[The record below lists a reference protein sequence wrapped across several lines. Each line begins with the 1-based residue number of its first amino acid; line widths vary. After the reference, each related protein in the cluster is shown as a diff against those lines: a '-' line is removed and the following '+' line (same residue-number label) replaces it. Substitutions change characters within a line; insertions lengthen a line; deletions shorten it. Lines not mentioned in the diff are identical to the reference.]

1 MEGRGPAETPSVKI
15 ESEDYLDQL
24 LHKGVLFYETV
35 NCAPQQ
41 EGERGSNTHP
51 RINNVDLDTL
61 ARNVPNLP
69 ITLSRAGGTQGK
81 AHTCPDKNNNHST
94 PGSMSTSETS
104 TESSWSMLI
113 DVKCS
118 SNTFGNIDNNASN
131 TEALAFEA
139 VDVLMIKEEIQ
150 EITNKPYTNT
160 NTSIRQSSVPTKES
174 ANVMS
179 NDEQPERL
187 PASGSPKA
195 KMAKRL
201 RSGRVIGR
209 QWEFLVDYMVRHPA
223 LAIGKLM
230 GPQGAINATQQWTK
244 LSQQLNELGPK
255 KSTNQWKKVWRDLK
269 RNTKARAATV
279 NAVLK
284 QTDNLNVEDKLTAL
298 DKKVIAVIGWESNT
312 GIPEP
317 STAEMLTDSCPLSEA
332 SSSNSSSSLV
342 TTVVDEPKP
351 TWTDNELEEDRVR
364 PTPST
369 ENAATLMVP
378 CPQPGSSPT
387 LTVPCPQPGS
397 SPTLTVPCP
406 QPEPSNT
413 QRSTTKRK
421 RCDDYEERFLR
432 KFTQIQEENVTNAR
446 TTAEQMTV
454 LGTAFTKIA
463 TATDR
468 MATAIEIMSTAI
480 TKLAESIANKDLL
493 ITIVQNTSVP
503 HESSAGKMSSKLCR
517 LYSPWFCTLKPRNMD
532 IECKRA
538 ETIHT
543 APFYYRNMDIECKRA
558 ETIDTAP
565 FYYRN
570 MDIEC
575 KRAEAI
581 DTAPFYYRNMDIEY
595 VDNIFCNG
603 AAGAVDD
610 K

>member
-1 MEGRGPAETPSVKI
+1 MGGRCPAETPSVKI

-24 LHKGVLFYETV
+24 LHKGETV

-81 AHTCPDKNNNHST
+81 AHTCPDKNNNHSP

-113 DVKCS
+113 DVKSS

-139 VDVLMIKEEIQ
+139 VDVLMIKEEIP

-179 NDEQPERL
+179 NDEQPESL

-351 TWTDNELEEDRVR
+351 TWTDNELEEDRVL
-364 PTPST
+364 PTPSA
-369 ENAATLMVP
+369 ENAA
-378 CPQPGSSPT
+378 
-387 LTVPCPQPGS
+387 
-397 SPTLTVPCP
+397 TLTVPCP

-480 TKLAESIANKDLL
+480 TKLAESIANKDL
-493 ITIVQNTSVP
+493 
-503 HESSAGKMSSKLCR
+503 
-517 LYSPWFCTLKPRNMD
+517 
-532 IECKRA
+532 
-538 ETIHT
+538 
-543 APFYYRNMDIECKRA
+543 
-558 ETIDTAP
+558 
-565 FYYRN
+565 
-570 MDIEC
+570 
-575 KRAEAI
+575 
-581 DTAPFYYRNMDIEY
+581 
-595 VDNIFCNG
+595 VDHSL
-603 AAGAVDD
+603 
-610 K
+610 